1 LDYINGY
8 LKAYPKSWAYANA
21 ASIASTYATAFTAV
35 ANSSFASV
43 CVVEHGNICGGS
55 RYKGNGICE
64 QTADVA
70 CTAAYSVGSG
80 FAVAVSQA
88 VAAAYVHAEAT
99 AEANVY
105 ISANL
110 DCKATPI
117 LTWKHANAGHDNICH
132 QDNTCDAVAKW
143 LERRV
148 RDTAKP
154 QSNKKSPTLPSHE
167 EDSKPIQI

>member
-1 LDYINGY
+1 LAVSARGSSLNYINGY
-8 LKAYPKSWAYANA
+8 LTAYAKSWAYANA
-21 ASIASTYATAFTAV
+21 ASSASTCATAFTAV

-43 CVVEHGNICGGS
+43 CVVEHGNFCGDS
-55 RYKGNGICE
+55 RYNGNGIYE

-70 CTAAYSVGSG
+70 CAAAYSAGSG
-80 FAVAVSQA
+80 FAVAASEA

-99 AEANVY
+99 AEANVD

-110 DCKATPI
+110 DCKATPN

-132 QDNTCDAVAKW
+132 QDNTFDAVAKW

-148 RDTAKP
+148 SDTAKP
-154 QSNKKSPTLPSHE
+154 
-167 EDSKPIQI
+167 D